1 MTSTDALVYEP
12 YDDESRANQFE
23 LYKLMREHAPVY
35 RTDSGWWCISRYD
48 DVREVLLSPEKFS
61 SEIVQT
67 EAFGLPTSIDPD
79 MDAGQLQILLAVVAG
94 MPVPVEELLTGRVIV
109 GADPPQHTRLRRIVN
124 RGFTARRMNQLRPD
138 IEAIVADLLAG
149 LSDED
154 TFELISGLATE
165 VPLRVIGTF
174 LSARPEDL
182 HRIRHW
188 VDESMECSSGALRG
202 TPEAQARILE
212 MLKEFGHYF
221 VPLIEERR
229 TTPRDDLISDLVRAS
244 EAETLTVTEAMLFLL
259 SIMVAGSESTASLI
273 GSAIVEL
280 LRHPDQLALLRDDPE
295 LARNAAVETQRFR
308 APFQFYWRQ
317 TTQDTTIA
325 GVTIPAGERVL
336 VMPGS
341 ANMDPAHFPDPDT
354 FDIRRDLGRSPR
366 STHPAD
372 SASSV
377 HSPSPILTFG
387 KGIHHCLGAHLATL
401 EAEIAIRG
409 MLPHLD
415 RFRLSDE
422 ELTFPPSFITYGY
435 QRVLLVRR

>member
-1 MTSTDALVYEP
+1 MTDTSTDVTITYEP
-12 YDDESRANQFE
+12 YDDDSRRNQFE
-23 LYKLMREHAPVY
+23 LYKQMRRHAPVY
-35 RTDSGWWCISRYD
+35 RTESGWWCISRYD

-61 SEIVQT
+61 SEIVQV
-67 EAFGLPTSIDPD
+67 EAFGLPTSIDPN
-79 MDAGQLQILLAVVAG
+79 MDAEQLQILLAVVSG

-124 RGFTARRMNQLRPD
+124 RGFTARRMNQLRPS
-138 IEAIVADLLAG
+138 IEAIVADLLKDIGDAD
-149 LSDED
+149 S
-154 TFELISGLATE
+154 FELISGLANE

-202 TPEAQARILE
+202 TPAAQARILE
-212 MLKEFGHYF
+212 MLKEFGNYF
-221 VPLIEERR
+221 VPMIEERR
-229 TTPRDDLISDLVRAS
+229 TAPRDDLISDLVQAS

-273 GSAIVEL
+273 GSAVVEL
-280 LRHPDQLALLRDDPE
+280 LRNPDQLALLRADPE
-295 LARNAAVETQRFR
+295 LAHGAAVEAQRLR

-317 TTQDTTIA
+317 TTCDATIA
-325 GVTIPAGERVL
+325 GVTIPAGEKVL

-341 ANMDPAHFPDPDT
+341 ANVDPDHFPDPDR
-354 FDIRRDLGRSPR
+354 FDIRRDMSKTAL
-366 STHPAD
+366 
-372 SASSV
+372 
-377 HSPSPILTFG
+377 LTFG
-387 KGIHHCLGAHLATL
+387 KGIHHCLGHHLATL

-409 MLPHLD
+409 ILPHLD

>member
-1 MTSTDALVYEP
+1 MAHLDSIHTAITYEP
-12 YDDESRANQFE
+12 YDDDSRANQFE
-23 LYKLMREHAPVY
+23 LYKQMRAHAPVY

-67 EAFGLPTSIDPD
+67 EAFGLPTSIDPN
-79 MDAGQLQILLAVVAG
+79 MDAEQLQILLAVVAG

-124 RGFTARRMNQLRPD
+124 RGFTARRMNQLRPN
-138 IEAIVADLLAG
+138 IEAIVADLLKG
-149 LSDED
+149 IED
-154 TFELISGLATE
+154 ADAFEAISGLATE

-212 MLKEFGHYF
+212 MLKEFGNYF
-221 VPLIEERR
+221 VPMIEARR
-229 TTPRDDLISDLVRAS
+229 LEPQDDLISDLVKAS

-273 GSAIVEL
+273 GSAVVEL
-280 LRHPDQLALLRDDPE
+280 LRHPDQLALLEADPS
-295 LARNAAVETQRFR
+295 LAHGAAVETQRFR

-317 TTQDTTIA
+317 TTEDATIA
-325 GVTIPAGERVL
+325 GVTIPAGEKVL

-341 ANMDPAHFPDPDT
+341 ANMDPAQFPDPDT
-354 FDIRRDLGRSPR
+354 FDIRRDMTKTPL
-366 STHPAD
+366 
-372 SASSV
+372 
-377 HSPSPILTFG
+377 LTFG
-387 KGIHHCLGAHLATL
+387 KGIHHCLGHHLATL

-409 MLPHLD
+409 ILPHLPA
-415 RFRLSDE
+415 FRLSDD

>member
-23 LYKLMREHAPVY
+23 LYKLMRSQAPVY

-79 MDAGQLQILLAVVAG
+79 MDAEQLQILLAVVAG

-138 IEAIVADLLAG
+138 IEAIVADLLSG
-149 LSDED
+149 VGDED
-154 TFELISGLATE
+154 TFEVIGGLATE

-212 MLKEFGHYF
+212 MLKEFGNYF
-221 VPLIEERR
+221 VPLIEDRR
-229 TTPRDDLISDLVRAS
+229 REPKDDLISDLVRAS

-280 LRHPDQLALLRDDPE
+280 LRHPDQLALLQADPD
-295 LARNAAVETQRFR
+295 LARGAAVETQRFR

-317 TTQDTTIA
+317 TVSDVTVA
-325 GVTIPAGERVL
+325 GVEIPAGERVL

-341 ANMDPAHFPDPDT
+341 ANMDPAHFPDPDV
-354 FDIRRDLGRSPR
+354 FDIRREPSK
-366 STHPAD
+366 
-372 SASSV
+372 
-377 HSPSPILTFG
+377 SPILTFG

-435 QRVLLVRR
+435 QRVLLVQR

>member
-1 MTSTDALVYEP
+1 MTGTSTEPALHYEP
-12 YDDESRANQFE
+12 YEDESRANQFE

-35 RTDSGWWCISRYD
+35 RTGSGWWCISRYD
-48 DVREVLLSPEKFS
+48 DVREVLLAPEKFS

-67 EAFGLPTSIDPD
+67 EAFGLPTSIDPN
-79 MDAGQLQILLAVVAG
+79 MPAEQLQILLAVVAG
-94 MPVPVEELLTGRVIV
+94 MPVPVEELLLGRVIV

-124 RGFTARRMNQLRPD
+124 RGFTARRMEQLRPS
-138 IEAIVADLLAG
+138 IEAIVADLLQG
-149 LSDED
+149 LGEADE
-154 TFELISGLATE
+154 FEVISGLANE

-212 MLKEFGHYF
+212 MLKSFGNYF
-221 VPLIEERR
+221 VPMIEDRKQN
-229 TTPRDDLISDLVRAS
+229 PRDDLISDLVRAS

-273 GSAIVEL
+273 GSAVVEL
-280 LRHPDQLALLRDDPE
+280 LRNPDQLALLRENPD
-295 LARNAAVETQRFR
+295 LARDAAVETQRLR
-308 APFQFYWRQ
+308 APFQFYWRE
-317 TTQDTTIA
+317 TVCDVTVA
-325 GVTIPAGERVL
+325 GVDIPAGERVL

-341 ANMDPAHFPDPDT
+341 ANTDPTYFPDPDT
-354 FDIRRDLGRSPR
+354 FDIRRDL
-366 STHPAD
+366 TKT
-372 SASSV
+372 
-377 HSPSPILTFG
+377 PILTFG
-387 KGIHHCLGAHLATL
+387 KGIHHCLGHHLATL

-409 MLPHLD
+409 ILPHLE
-415 RFRLSDE
+415 RFRLADE

-435 QRVLLVRR
+435 QRVRLVTR